1 MIFLMYSIL
10 TIALVSDC
18 TQQNVGKRC
27 ANQQVQ
33 LLLMK
38 TYCAEIF
45 FLKKFHISVI
55 EAVAGKASHK
65 MTTRHINYDCM

>member
-1 MIFLMYSIL
+1 MIFLISIL

-45 FLKKFHISVI
+45 FSEKFHISVT
-55 EAVAGKASHK
+55 EAMTGKAAHK
-65 MTTRHINYDCM
+65 NDNTTHKL